1 MKVLQ
6 AQNQPGPALERVHD
20 LYAAALERNRDEFEA
35 MARRLHRGASKSQR
49 AANRPIALQPCGTAA
64 LRAVCGVANPRNSAA
79 IAAVSRLASHPAK
92 PLSRHEEIVNTFL
105 ARAWRRRLLAL
116 ALLAGGSAALGVAQ
130 AQTAYPSKTVRMI
143 VGFPA
148 GTGPDVVARLL
159 AQKLSEAWGGVGVVV
174 DNKPGAAG
182 LIAASEAARASAD
195 GYTIMLAETG
205 QLSIAPNTYQRLAYQ
220 PRKDFAPVSQVVSSD
235 FVLLVN
241 PEKVKARN
249 VRDFV
254 AWTRQQNGLF
264 MATFGAG
271 TPGHFGAYMFGDAV
285 QSKPEVVHYKS
296 TSDALSGIFSGDV
309 QGVFASS
316 GMAIPQVR
324 AGKLVALGSTGSARV
339 EQLPELPTMKEQG
352 FGNLEFSSWFGI
364 VAPARTPADV
374 VSKLNADLLKVL
386 QSGDGRAR
394 LQEAGFR
401 VTGTSAQ
408 QFADIIAADTVKW
421 GKAVAATGFKA
432 D

>member
-1 MKVLQ
+1 
-6 AQNQPGPALERVHD
+6 
-20 LYAAALERNRDEFEA
+20 
-35 MARRLHRGASKSQR
+35 
-49 AANRPIALQPCGTAA
+49 
-64 LRAVCGVANPRNSAA
+64 
-79 IAAVSRLASHPAK
+79 
-92 PLSRHEEIVNTFL
+92 
-105 ARAWRRRLLAL
+105 
-116 ALLAGGSAALGVAQ
+116 
-130 AQTAYPSKTVRMI
+130 
-143 VGFPA
+143 
-148 GTGPDVVARLL
+148 
-159 AQKLSEAWGGVGVVV
+159 VGVVV
-174 DNKPGAAG
+174 DNRPGAAG
-182 LIAASEAARASAD
+182 LIAASEAARAPAD

-220 PRKDFAPVSQVVSSD
+220 PSKDFAPVSQVVSSD

-364 VAPARTPADV
+364 VAPARTPAQV

-386 QSGDGRAR
+386 QSSDGRRGCRRPASGSRAPVRSSLPTSLLPIPSNGAR
-394 LQEAGFR
+394 RWQRR
-401 VTGTSAQ
+401 VSGGLSGPAR
-408 QFADIIAADTVKW
+408 AAAESGARRAKVDPLRTFPR
-421 GKAVAATGFKA
+421 ASDSATGPRA
-432 D
+432 PWPARRGQGAAGAC